1 MGFLMGSSV
10 QTIAGG
16 VLSLVPVSVLVLFLY
31 TIWKKAG
38 IL

>member
-16 VLSLVPVSVLVLFLY
+16 VLSLVPVSVLVLCLHLGASS
-31 TIWKKAG
+31 KE
-38 IL
+38 